1 MSEENIE
8 NEEFTEEAEK
18 TELPEVVTNRLIRR
32 VNGEPFATKKAAEL
46 RKGALET
53 QGKHTRIV
61 EVEGGYMLEVQSRA
75 EATRGRK
82 RIPLGVR
89 QRLTAPKRKGYER
102 RFVNDEGD
110 RIKRFVDAGW
120 TPVTGET
127 LNIDNPERPEGIG
140 DLRVDAS
147 KPLGSPIVE
156 TVDRTGKKA
165 YLMEV
170 PKEWF
175 DEDYAARQKQIDE
188 LERNITARPN
198 REGHYGAIKIK

>member
-1 MSEENIE
+1 MTEENEIK
-8 NEEFTEEAEK
+8 EEARE
-18 TELPEVVTNRLIRR
+18 ESEVPEVVSNRLMTR
-32 VNGEPFATKKAAEL
+32 VTGEPFATRKAAEL
-46 RKGALET
+46 RQGALAN

-61 EVEGGYMLEVQSRA
+61 EVEGGWALEVLTRA
-75 EATRGRK
+75 EATKGRK

-89 QRLTAPKRKGYER
+89 QRLTAPARKGYVR

-127 LNIDNPERPEGIG
+127 LNIDNPEDPKGVG
-140 DLRVDAS
+140 DPRIDTS
-147 KPLGSPIVE
+147 KPIGSPIME

-165 YLMEV
+165 YLMEI
-170 PKEWF
+170 PKEWY
-175 DEDYAARQKQIDE
+175 DEDVSARQRQIDE

-198 REGHYGAIKIK
+198 QEGHYGAIKIS